1 MDNVQPAIPRS
12 PSGPIRQAWIC
23 GGIALILAVIYFS
36 LTPKPVTIPGAQ
48 GDKFSHTLAYFV
60 LMLWFVQVYASVASR
75 ITCAVLL
82 ILMGV
87 SLEYVQLWI
96 GIRTF
101 EWLDMVSGAAGVL
114 LGCILA
120 PPRIPN
126 LYLQIEAWLSS
137 R

>member
-48 GDKFSHTLAYFV
+48 GDKFSHTFAYLV
-60 LMLWFVQVYASVASR
+60 LMLWFVQVYASAPSR

-87 SLEYVQLWI
+87 CLEYMQLWI

-101 EWLDMVSGAAGVL
+101 EWLDMVSGAVGVL

-126 LYLQIEAWLSS
+126 LYQRVENWLTP